1 MKTKKE
7 LKREY
12 KEMKFPMGV
21 FRIRNTADGKAW
33 IGSSTNLKAVWNS
46 ERFQLRL
53 GSHPN
58 RILQKDWLKFGEDKF
73 VYEIVDEIKPKDDD
87 TAADHARDV
96 KSLEKLY
103 IEDLKPYYN
112 SVYNQKKK

>member
-12 KEMKFPMGV
+12 KEMKFPIGV
-21 FRIRNTADGKAW
+21 FRIRNILNDKAW

-46 ERFQLRL
+46 ERFQLQMGL
-53 GSHPN
+53 HQN
-58 RILQKDWLKFGEDKF
+58 KILQKDWKELGADNFVFEIIDELKQS
-73 VYEIVDEIKPKDDD
+73 DDD
-87 TAADHARDV
+87 SIDYARDV

-103 IEDLKPYYN
+103 VEDLKPYYN
-112 SVYNQKKK
+112 SVFNKKNK